1 MKIGIFTDTYNPTTS
16 GVVTSINML
25 EQEMKKRGHEVY
37 VFAPSKS
44 IKPNENQSL
53 YMLKS
58 VPLIVARQYKNR
70 IAAFYSREVAK
81 EIKKIGLDVVHT
93 HSEFSLGL
101 FGKIISRKYSI
112 PFIHTYHTMW
122 EDYLHYII
130 PLKGVRNIYP
140 KRFARTFSKNFATKA
155 ECIITPSKKTEKYLK
170 YKCKV
175 KNKSLYIIPTGIDI
189 AKFDKSN
196 FPEENRNKIKESLGI
211 KPDEKVILLLGRIAE
226 EKSVDVVMNSI
237 PKVFDTIPNVKFLV
251 VGDGPSKEDLV
262 EMSKNLNIS
271 DRVVF
276 TGKVPWTDVPKY
288 YNIADVFVN
297 ASLTET
303 QGLTFIE
310 AMAAGVPVVAKFA
323 PNLTEFIT
331 HNQNGLL
338 IKRDID
344 LSNAIISVLT
354 NDVLSAKLSE
364 NGFNTANKYSVEE
377 FGDKLEMLYSEVKEN
392 YEIKKLFTTR
402 QEKEK
407 QNRTI
412 YKRITNKLLELTRLR
427 K

>member
-1 MKIGIFTDTYNPTTS
+1 
-16 GVVTSINML
+16 
-25 EQEMKKRGHEVY
+25 
-37 VFAPSKS
+37 
-44 IKPNENQSL
+44 
-53 YMLKS
+53 
-58 VPLIVARQYKNR
+58 
-70 IAAFYSREVAK
+70 
-81 EIKKIGLDVVHT
+81 
-93 HSEFSLGL
+93 
-101 FGKIISRKYSI
+101 
-112 PFIHTYHTMW
+112 MW